1 MNRQDCKQPD
11 CPTDA
16 ELLAFSKGELDADVA
31 PRVERCVEQC
41 QDCLAT
47 LASFE
52 DATGRFLAGMR
63 GAIVSEVCSVDECAR
78 AVQIADAAINASETP
93 LALSLGWTVP
103 THLRDLRLVEQI
115 GVGGMGTIYRA
126 IHEPMDRTVAVK
138 LLPAHRLKSP
148 EAIRRFQKEIKAV
161 GKLSHPHIVQAFDAG
176 DHEGTHFLVTEF
188 VAGADLSQVVQAVGR
203 LRIAD
208 ACEIIR
214 QAAAGLDHAHQHGLV
229 HRDVKPS
236 NIMLATDGCVKVL
249 DLGLARLL
257 ENEGEAASEV
267 TSAGQVMGTIDY
279 MSPEQAGDSHNVD
292 ARTDI
297 YSLGATLYK
306 LLTGVV
312 PLGDR
317 GYTTLTRKITALAS
331 EQPTPIQTLR
341 DEIPES
347 LAKVVQQMLVKSP
360 ANRLA
365 TASEVVAALQPFTA
379 GADLAALADSVR
391 KPETA
396 RIDQTQVSTSRS
408 VQSET
413 RELVRPQPAIR
424 SASQRTRAILKF
436 AVGVVLAGVVLAGIV
451 VIIRD
456 RWGNEKARL
465 TLDDD
470 DRVEVVTEP
479 VRPQASKNAD
489 NNQPARLATPPVTNV
504 RRTIREFD
512 PSQPMSRSSLV
523 TRPATIEGIKSWTVE
538 TKEHRGPVRTVSF
551 SPDGKWLA
559 SGGEDG
565 TVRLREPEFGAV
577 QKVLVA
583 HGGVVHSLAWS
594 PDSRYLASIDERCM
608 VCVWDPENGGL
619 VQSTEPGRYKG
630 RADVVWS
637 ADRSQVIFTA
647 NLAGGWVDRGIR
659 TLDLMTKKQETHLPE
674 VRIHDMRR
682 LSGKDIVFLGG
693 HESSKISTW
702 TEGSPGSH
710 LVAISPPHTRGL
722 AASPDGRLVA
732 FKVPGN
738 TERPIQVRRVQTGE
752 LVHEISFPK
761 SGGVGHAPIQVAFS
775 PDGSQLAVASTI
787 SDQVRVL
794 DVRSGAWVEPIA
806 VSGLAAYCLDVA
818 WSPDGRRL
826 AVAKHRGV
834 AVCSTETRRCLASL
848 SSGIT
853 NISKVTWSPSG
864 SGLAVAPTWAEFRAW
879 AAGQDALA
887 FLPNGHNP
895 HSNGSTFQIEWS
907 HDANMIAIAS
917 HTSAVDVWS
926 LQQRER
932 IASLVRLTEGEPT
945 VAWSRDDGYLGIGR
959 ATSLR
964 EVFGDSV
971 VELKEHNGPVK
982 RFEWS
987 PDGRYLMTSEDI
999 GGKTHVWDTAD
1010 YTHCQSF
1017 EAGGGWGTAWSNN
1030 SQFLATTNGTHWD
1043 QQPMRLF
1050 EIGSDAEPKWEFKL
1064 GSFLAVPLFFLPDNR
1079 HLLVADHCPDRIAC
1093 SEAGSYLVSTD
1104 TGNVVHKLKSNGVH
1118 AATCGQDGSAL
1129 RVLDQMNVLRK
1140 WDVKSGRLKAEL
1152 QGHVPYSESA
1162 DWSTETE
1169 TIASGADGSA
1179 LHLWCARTGRPLGAC
1194 LLCNS
1199 TTNLYLSPEGHYQLT
1214 GEYQGEFVYVVET
1227 DHGQETLSSAQ
1238 FTDRFGWSNDPA
1250 QAVFMDIDLLAARR
1264 LLVLGGEIGI
1274 YARDEPIKTFD
1285 ELPSTLFD
1293 IDRIWLWKNE
1303 QVADR
1308 DLQWLPKLKRLRSLS
1323 VALTGITD
1331 EAMKHVGAVG
1341 TMRWLYL
1348 DSTAV
1353 TDQGLIELSE
1363 LSELETLSLVS
1374 LQVSKASLG
1383 QLTCHN
1389 LKNLYLRH
1397 STIRDDDL
1405 EATSRFPLLDRLC
1418 LDNTALTNAGLKHL
1432 VGLEDLKELDLS
1444 GTKITD
1450 ECLPTLQQL
1459 TGLTRLLL
1467 TNTAL
1472 SDSIVSALRQTLPNC
1487 SIER

>member
-78 AVQIADAAINASETP
+78 AVQIADAAIDASETP

-292 ARTDI
+292 ACTDI

-306 LLTGVV
+306 LLTGVA

-365 TASEVVAALQPFTA
+365 TANEVVAALQPFTA
-379 GADLAALADSVR
+379 GADLAALAESVR

-408 VQSET
+408 VQTET

-424 SASQRTRAILKF
+424 SASQGTRAILKF

-489 NNQPARLATPPVTNV
+489 NNQPARLATPPVTSV
-504 RRTIREFD
+504 RRVVREFD
-512 PSQPMSRSSLV
+512 LGQPMSRMSLV
-523 TRPATIEGIKSWTVE
+523 TRPAAIDGIKSWTVE
-538 TKEHRGPVRTVSF
+538 SKEHRGPVRTVSF

-577 QKVLVA
+577 QKALVA

-608 VCVWDPENGGL
+608 VCVWDPERGEL
-619 VQSTEPGRYKG
+619 VQSTEPGRFKG

-637 ADRSQVIFTA
+637 ADGTEVIFTA
-647 NLAGGWVDRGIR
+647 NLENGWVDRGVGILNLAGQKR
-659 TLDLMTKKQETHLPE
+659 ELHLADT
-674 VRIHDMRR
+674 RIGEMRR
-682 LSGKDIVFLGG
+682 ISDSSLLLLAG
-693 HESSKISTW
+693 HGFRDFYAW
-702 TEGSPGSH
+702 TEGAPGMR
-710 LVAISPPHTRGL
+710 LVASYPVPYLRGISV
-722 AASPDGRLVA
+722 SPDGKLVSA
-732 FKVPGN
+732 VGERSQSICVWN
-738 TERPIQVRRVQTGE
+738 TQSGE
-752 LVHEISFPK
+752 LLHEVPFPPARGADQFAN
-761 SGGVGHAPIQVAFS
+761 STEFS
-775 PDGSQLAVASTI
+775 PDGSQLAVVSSI
-787 SDQVRVL
+787 GEQVRIL
-794 DVRSGAWVEPIA
+794 DVRSGEWMAPIG
-806 VSGLAAYCLDVA
+806 VSGVLGNGVSVA
-818 WSPDGRRL
+818 WSPDGTHL
-826 AVAKHRGV
+826 AVANDHGL
-834 AVCSTETRRCLASL
+834 AVCSTKTRRCLANF
-848 SSGIT
+848 SSGPRSP
-853 NISKVTWSPSG
+853 ISRLAWSPNGRGIATAAYESSFNVLLLASEHFRVRTDRHSG
-864 SGLAVAPTWAEFRAW
+864 VAPEVKWSNDGNMVALVTRESSVDIWSRESRQLIARVSPAAPRETSIAWSPDDRYLAVGR
-879 AAGQDALA
+879 
-887 FLPNGHNP
+887 
-895 HSNGSTFQIEWS
+895 SN
-907 HDANMIAIAS
+907 
-917 HTSAVDVWS
+917 S
-926 LQQRER
+926 LH
-932 IASLVRLTEGEPT
+932 
-945 VAWSRDDGYLGIGR
+945 
-959 ATSLR
+959 

-971 VELKEHNGPVK
+971 VELKEHNGPVN

-987 PDGRYLMTSEDI
+987 TDGRYLITSEDF
-999 GGKTHVWDTAD
+999 GGKTHLWDTAD
-1010 YTHCQSF
+1010 YKHVRSF
-1017 EAGGGWGTAWSNN
+1017 DAGGGWGAAWSHDCRFIAI
-1030 SQFLATTNGTHWD
+1030 SNGTPYV

-1064 GSFLAVPLFFLPDNR
+1064 GGFLPVPLFFLPDNT
-1079 HLLVADHCPDRIAC
+1079 HVLVADHCGNRIDNYDGAC
-1093 SEAGSYLVSTD
+1093 YLVD
-1104 TGNVVHKLKSNGVH
+1104 VNTGNAIHKLKSNGVH
-1118 AATCGQDGSAL
+1118 AATCAQDGSEVS
-1129 RVLDQMNVLRK
+1129 VLDETNTLRT
-1140 WDVKSGRLKAEL
+1140 WDVKTGRLKAEL

-1162 DWSTETE
+1162 DWSAETE

-1264 LLVLGGEIGI
+1264 VLVLGGEIGI
-1274 YARDEPIKTFD
+1274 YAHDEPIKTFD

-1303 QVADR
+1303 QVAGR